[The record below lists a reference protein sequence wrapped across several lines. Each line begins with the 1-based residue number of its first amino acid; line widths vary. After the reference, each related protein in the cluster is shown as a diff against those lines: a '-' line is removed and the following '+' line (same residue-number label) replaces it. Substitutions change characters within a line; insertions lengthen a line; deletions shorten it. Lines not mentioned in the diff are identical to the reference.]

1 MSVREKMSGPGRGGR
16 RFEKCARDKQQSK
29 QGRKKKQKKSR
40 TEAGNCSGAPGSARR
55 RIVGAALCVGLS
67 QVCKDNIFEFFEFVQ
82 GKEKKTPKARIYR
95 PPCVAKCADALLNM
109 MLNLT
114 AKDRLC
120 LLNLLLKVDF

>member
-1 MSVREKMSGPGRGGR
+1 MVTRKTRKEGEKRGRTNARLSVREKMSGPGRGGR

-67 QVCKDNIFEFFEFVQ
+67 QVCKDNIFEFFEIRAV
-82 GKEKKTPKARIYR
+82 TRNLAKAR
-95 PPCVAKCADALLNM
+95 
-109 MLNLT
+109 
-114 AKDRLC
+114 
-120 LLNLLLKVDF
+120 